1 MPNISEQPTYKRQ
14 RFLLAFI
21 RQINEA
27 VTATDLQKLVFLY
40 SMNESEHYYD
50 FIPYAYGPYSYQL
63 AEDVDVLCR
72 DHFLEKK
79 AYGIYAVGN
88 YQVPF
93 SYTIAQERG
102 RKLLRRTYRE
112 YPYYTI
118 NSSILSSLFNKE
130 EEALFR
136 QEREKLHQEQQ
147 VLFTIGY
154 EGKSLEQ
161 FINELIQQDIRVLC
175 DVRKN
180 PLSRKFGFSK
190 SKLEHIVE
198 KVGIQYIGIPD
209 LGIDSEKRA
218 SLESPEDYRILF
230 ISYRTTL
237 PSKTQFLDQI
247 YDLLISKMRVA
258 LMCYEK
264 EPEMCHRSVIRNY
277 IVEKYNI
284 RSQDL

>member
-161 FINELIQQDIRVLC
+161 FINELIQQD
-175 DVRKN
+175 VRKN